1 MEARVVGESFSAIRS
16 RDPKEE
22 YGCVR
27 RTCSGALPLLSTVL
41 ERVRFPRR
49 RQSKPRRA
57 RIKHPPTAPTIT
69 PTRAPVERPLFECEV
84 DPPVTDVAPVAVG
97 IMVVVATYVVPVGVD
112 T

>member
-1 MEARVVGESFSAIRS
+1 MGESFSAIRS

-27 RTCSGALPLLSTVL
+27 RTCSGALPWLSTVL

-49 RQSKPRRA
+49 RQSRPRRA
-57 RIKHPPTAPTIT
+57 RIKHPPTAPTIM
-69 PTRAPVERPLFECEV
+69 PTRAPVERPPFECEV
-84 DPPVTDVAPVAVG
+84 DAPATDAALAVG